1 MKCSQDCYT
10 TFSKKRNEFIT
21 KQCSNLSKNLEKTKG
36 LWNIHNRKGTNKH
49 GPVRKRCIKV
59 WLAKAK

>member
-1 MKCSQDCYT
+1 M
-10 TFSKKRNEFIT
+10 
-21 KQCSNLSKNLEKTKG
+21 NLLQNNAVIYLNLEKTKG